1 MVHHRAYGA
10 KKKCDFVIPYR
21 TLPGVGGGGPEI
33 SGLRDFRRFLRAIS
47 SKVGPPEAEIFE
59 DLGRCFKQKT
69 RSKCTLE
76 HVFPVKTLPH
86 HPKNV
91 RLRRTRNVFFF
102 RFLWGL
108 AQVAEGTV
116 KEQTHVNQ
124 SPFIGFTPFKKRYNF
139 VISCRPHPGSGS

>member
-1 MVHHRAYGA
+1 M
-10 KKKCDFVIPYR
+10 IPYR

-76 HVFPVKTLPH
+76 RIFSCENTPAS
-86 HPKNV
+86 PKNFPPAADQKRV
-91 RLRRTRNVFFF
+91 
-102 RFLWGL
+102 FLWIFMGISSGRRRHSK
-108 AQVAEGTV
+108 GTNACKPESFYRV
-116 KEQTHVNQ
+116 YA
-124 SPFIGFTPFKKRYNF
+124 F
-139 VISCRPHPGSGS
+139 